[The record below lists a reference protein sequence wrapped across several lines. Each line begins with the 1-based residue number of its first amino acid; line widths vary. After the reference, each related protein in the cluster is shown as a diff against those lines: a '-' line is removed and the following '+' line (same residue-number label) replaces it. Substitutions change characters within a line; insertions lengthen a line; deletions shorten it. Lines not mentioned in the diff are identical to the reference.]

1 MDISCPGGNVAMIKD
16 IVVNLAV
23 GERTNQASEYA
34 ISLAAAFDAHL
45 TGIAFLYDPIVPI
58 SGAGYIPGEVIE
70 SQERDSKAAAK
81 AAIDRFA
88 AASDRTGISADS
100 LTVSASLAG
109 VGEMVSRLAR
119 RFDLSVVGQAEPE
132 KSAIEEIIAEAALF
146 ESGRPVVVVPYIQK
160 DPLKLDQAMVCW
172 DGSRAAARAIGDAVP
187 LLKKSKRV
195 EIVIVANER
204 GKADEIA
211 GADLGEHLAR
221 HDLNVEVKRTV
232 LGDVDVADVLL
243 SHAADSGADFMV
255 MGGYG
260 HSRLRE
266 FVLGG
271 VTRSIFRTMTVPVLM
286 AH

>member
-1 MDISCPGGNVAMIKD
+1 MIKD

-109 VGEMVSRLAR
+109 VGEMFSRIAR
-119 RFDLSVVGQAEPE
+119 RFDLSVVGQAESE

-160 DPLKLDQAMVCW
+160 DPFKLDQVMVCW